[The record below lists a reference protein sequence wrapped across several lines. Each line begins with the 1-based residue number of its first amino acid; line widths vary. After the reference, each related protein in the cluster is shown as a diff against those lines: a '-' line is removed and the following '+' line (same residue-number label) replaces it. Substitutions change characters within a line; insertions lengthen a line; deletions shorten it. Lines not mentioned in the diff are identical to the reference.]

1 MFWHLAIIIV
11 LLIILFPKIFYKQ
24 PIKIIEGFASGKTD
38 IVYSNR
44 VIDDSSD
51 KYANINEE
59 ILVLDQDPGIDRV
72 PKFKY
77 FRGPFY
83 SYMALYSRMLN
94 PKGEISTI
102 NTTLIQITEQNYDIM
117 QLLGTNRVLVNDN
130 FNNIKYYIK
139 VLDKESYA
147 DEVKKARIRQIK
159 LNNYTQCINLQ
170 KLTSPFNIAVANCKS
185 HLQQS

>member
-1 MFWHLAIIIV
+1 MFWDLAIIII

-24 PIKIIEGFASGKTD
+24 PKIIEGFASGKTD

-44 VIDDSSD
+44 VMDDSND

-59 ILVLDQDPGIDRV
+59 ILVLNQDAGMDRV
-72 PKFKY
+72 PNFKY

-83 SYMALYSRMLN
+83 SYMALYSRKLN
-94 PKGEISTI
+94 SKNVLETI

-117 QLLGTNRVLVNDN
+117 QLLGTNRVLINDN
-130 FNNIKYYIK
+130 FNTIKYYIK
-139 VLDKESYA
+139 VLDKESYE

-170 KLTSPFNIAVANCKS
+170 KLTSPFNIATANCRLQ
-185 HLQQS
+185 LQQS

>member
-1 MFWHLAIIIV
+1 MICHIV
-11 LLIILFPKIFYKQ
+11 FIILVIFIIYQKIYNKT
-24 PIKIIEGFASGKTD
+24 IEGFASGKTD

-59 ILVLDQDPGIDRV
+59 ILVLNQDAGMDRV
-72 PKFKY
+72 SNFKY

-94 PKGEISTI
+94 PKGELATI
-102 NTTLIQITEQNYDIM
+102 NTTLVQITEQNYDIM

-147 DEVKKARIRQIK
+147 DEVKKARIHQIK
-159 LNNYTQCINLQ
+159 LNNYTQCVNLQ
-170 KLTSPFNIAVANCKS
+170 KLTSPFNIAMANCKS
-185 HLQQS
+185 QFQQI